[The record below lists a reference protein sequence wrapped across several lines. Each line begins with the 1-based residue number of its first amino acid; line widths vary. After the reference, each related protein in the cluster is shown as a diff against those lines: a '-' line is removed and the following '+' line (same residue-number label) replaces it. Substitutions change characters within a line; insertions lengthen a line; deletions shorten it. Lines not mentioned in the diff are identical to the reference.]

1 MINVLSK
8 IQNFSHYLVIS
19 TWQGEQ
25 SHYSPSVNGYWQ
37 GIIHVAYKRDSKNYK
52 KIAAELQKAEV
63 LSESV
68 TQQVSND
75 KPTEN
80 DKNARIVIGQ

>member
-1 MINVLSK
+1 M
-8 IQNFSHYLVIS
+8 
-19 TWQGEQ
+19 
-25 SHYSPSVNGYWQ
+25 
-37 GIIHVAYKRDSKNYK
+37 AYKRDSKNYK